1 MRKFFGFLLG
11 LIAFLFMV
19 ASMTIVSVELLCFV
33 NGAENM
39 DGWLLKI
46 TNWLFADPIK
56 LYAIVAAVWVALI
69 GIGAYVNSLIA
80 KKSRAFSIVLS
91 FLFGLGAFG
100 AAMYF
105 SVWGAFATEHV
116 FLSEFSLNLP
126 WLTRDI
132 AMYGGAGIMFLGCLF
147 SAFARVLWGKKK
159 AKAGARSQVQVV
171 PEVAD
176 TDLAYTSSKQ
186 QKREV
191 YVRDPWGNFIRQED
205 YDERINRS
213 RNQKF

>member
-1 MRKFFGFLLG
+1 MKKFFGFVLG

-19 ASMTIVSVELLCFV
+19 ASMTIVSVELLCYV
-33 NGAENM
+33 DGAENM
-39 DGWLLKI
+39 KEWILKI
-46 TNWLFADPIK
+46 TDWLFASPVR
-56 LYAIVAAVWVALI
+56 LYAIVAAVWVVLV
-69 GIGAYVNSLIA
+69 GIGAYINSLIA
-80 KKSRAFSIVLS
+80 KKARGLSIALS
-91 FLFGLGAFG
+91 FLFGLGAYG

-105 SVWGAFATEHV
+105 TVWGAFATEHV
-116 FLSEFSLNLP
+116 FLSEFELGWA
-126 WLTRDI
+126 WLKRDI
-132 AMYGGAGIMFLGCLF
+132 AMYGGAGMMVLGCLF

-159 AKAGARSQVQVV
+159 AKAPRSQVQVV